1 MRQIFAHRSTAK
13 TAHRTVFLCMTLL
26 LILSGRTAH
35 ANHIRLLESGPR
47 HIIIE
52 GVFRDYEF
60 QSLDGNPDGRSG
72 AAVLLSAPECG
83 HSRQPGAPML
93 PQAGCLIGVP
103 PKGQPLAIVL
113 EEDWITVPTDP
124 LCSAPG
130 PPLADDAGLSGESPQ
145 WIVEP
150 DRAAYERDLFSP
162 TRLVDIEVAGQFRDV
177 RIARLQIRPFRY
189 HPLRGQLQVCRR
201 LVVRIDF
208 PAGAASARPAASRP
222 PSPEADEIISG
233 LLLNDR
239 QARSWRLPRTEP
251 ADRRPELKTEMA
263 PRCRIVLAE
272 DGVYSISRKE
282 LQSAGLDV
290 DHIDPR
296 TFQLV
301 NKGNAVP
308 IYVPGEK
315 DGSFDPGDVIE
326 FSGQAN
332 RGTFQS
338 QYDDMYQDPFDTRN
352 VYWLSWGLGQGG
364 RRLLEENAGIQQA
377 AANKPTSYLHTVHAE
392 VDGHRDHLNKQ
403 MAVRDHWFWDSGISA
418 QEMRSYPLD
427 LPHPDRNSPARP
439 AVRVMMHGLTS
450 VEEAAPDHHVII
462 YLNDHLVA
470 DRTWDGQEKLLID
483 SGQQSYEI
491 TSSAIE
497 EEENVLTIICPGDTE
512 AGAIDRVL
520 LNWIEVDYPR
530 LYRAQ
535 EDQLQFS
542 HPDKGLPGL
551 FQFTLGGFSGP
562 PVRIFKLGSSVMTN
576 AQGEWIEEEDGERHY
591 QVTFQ
596 DDIFNRQTAYLAVS
610 SGAKKQ
616 VSSLELRPAPGLTDG
631 GRGAHQIIVVHD
643 DFLEHALPLAEH
655 RRSQGLQVEVVPVSE
670 IYDQFS
676 HGLFTPLAIRD
687 FIAYAYQN
695 WDPSPLYVLLIGDGS
710 WDYKNTLGL
719 GQNFIPPIMTQILS
733 WGETPCDNLY
743 ACVSGD
749 DYIPDLFIGRLPV
762 QTNRQLD
769 AIIAKIIST
778 ESAPELGDWRRRLLF
793 ICGSGSY
800 GSIFRSQSENLILNY
815 VPPDFL
821 VSRVYAHSTDPV
833 TDPYF
838 GGTQDLLDALDQG
851 VSFVNYIG
859 HGGGGIWS
867 DAGLMRLEDV
877 DRLRNGPRWPMVAS
891 LTCFTAAFDEPKR
904 VCLGEQLLL
913 AEDRGAAGFWG
924 TSGLGWLY
932 GDFNLDK
939 ELLKILLS
947 GQNLTFGGAV
957 TGGKLQYLAS
967 YGGQIAQ
974 DLINEYVLLADPAS
988 RISFPSATVDLSVQP
1003 EAVDPGQT
1011 MQILGS
1017 LEADG
1022 SGANAGQ
1029 VQLTVADRND
1039 AVLWSSTLPVS
1050 GGRFEASFSVP
1061 AEAEPGPGTA
1071 RCYFWNQEEGRD
1083 ATGSE
1088 VFSLGQAFF
1097 DTIYTEPALPL
1108 EATAVHILAEASA
1121 ASGVDS
1127 VWCRWKVGALD
1138 STVAMLSQTTPG
1150 LYRTADPIPPQSRGT
1165 AVRYSV
1171 TVLDSAGRSTD
1182 SPSMSYRIPSATDLQ
1197 IQSGDISSTA
1207 ADGVGIAV
1215 TVWNLGETGADSVL
1229 VRAGLTSAGR
1239 QKSRQSKEAVI
1250 DHIPPASRDTV
1261 FLAWDLPAG
1270 LYTVLAQAD
1279 PDDAIDEGNENNNQ
1293 ASREI
1298 QVQQFDITPQEG
1310 SVTQGRHAPVRSL
1323 DGNFSAEIPPGAVAH
1338 CQVMSIESRAPQVD
1352 KQPDLSPARLASGAP
1367 GAYRLALLDTT
1378 VLLSGSAQIRL
1389 TFKLHPGDSLN
1400 LEHLDEIAV
1409 YRWNGTIAR
1418 WIRQTSIPE
1427 VTADSISTS
1436 VSGLGLFCPM
1446 ISTDLQS
1453 PTIELTVEE
1462 QYFSPGALVSR
1473 DARVVALIQDANG
1486 VDSQERSIEVR
1497 SNGQPVAGDDLVI
1510 TPLMETNSLPVSYS
1524 PTWPTGRHSL
1534 TFSAYDCNGNLAT
1547 RTISFEVI
1555 DSYGIDQ
1562 VGNYP
1567 NPFDEETVIAYRLT
1581 GPVHAEEI
1589 SLKIYTVSGRLIR
1602 SWRDFLDDYGLPGT
1616 QLDYHVI
1623 SWDGRDGDGRL
1634 LANGVY
1640 FYKIRAR
1647 WEDGNAEQTG
1657 KMAILR

>member
-1 MRQIFAHRSTAK
+1 VRQIFAHRSTAK
-13 TAHRTVFLCMTLL
+13 TAHRTVFLCVTLL

-35 ANHIRLLESGPR
+35 ANHIRLLESGSR
-47 HIIIE
+47 HVVIE

-60 QSLDGNPDGRSG
+60 QSLDPNPDGRSG
-72 AAVLLSAPECG
+72 AAVLLSAPGCG

-103 PKGQPLAIVL
+103 PKGQPLAVVL

-124 LCSAPG
+124 LCSAPI
-130 PPLADDAGLSGESPQ
+130 PPVPGHAGEPPK
-145 WIVEP
+145 WILRP
-150 DRAAYERDLFSP
+150 DRAVYDRDLFSP
-162 TRLVDIEVAGQFRDV
+162 ARLVDIEVAGQFRDYRV
-177 RIARLQIRPFRY
+177 ARLQIRPFRY
-189 HPLRGQLQVCRR
+189 NPARGQLQVCRR
-201 LVVRIDF
+201 LVVRINF
-208 PAGAASARPAASRP
+208 PVGATSGPPAVSPP
-222 PSPEADEIISG
+222 PSPGADKVISG

-239 QARSWRLPRTEP
+239 QARSWRLPRTEKT
-251 ADRRPELKTEMA
+251 DRRPDLKTEMS
-263 PRCRIVLAE
+263 PRCRIVLEE
-272 DGVYSISRKE
+272 DGVYSISRQE

-296 TFQLV
+296 TFHLV
-301 NKGNAVP
+301 NKGNSVP

-315 DGSFDPGDVIE
+315 DGSFDPGDAIE
-326 FSGQAN
+326 FLGQSN
-332 RGTFQS
+332 RGAFQS
-338 QYDDMYQDPFDTRN
+338 QYDDMYQDPFDVRN
-352 VYWLSWGLGQGG
+352 VYWLSWGLDQGG
-364 RRLLEENAGIQQA
+364 RRLLEENAGIQQTTT
-377 AANKPTSYLHTVHAE
+377 NKPISYIHTVHAE
-392 VDGHRDHLNKQ
+392 VDGHRDHLSKQ

-418 QEMRSYPLD
+418 QGMRSYPLE
-427 LPHPDRNSPARP
+427 LPHPDRDSPSRP

-497 EEENVLTIICPGDTE
+497 QEENFLTIICPGDTE
-512 AGAIDRVL
+512 GEAIDRVL
-520 LNWIEVDYPR
+520 LNWVEVDYPR

-535 EDQLQFS
+535 EDQLEFS
-542 HPDKGLPGL
+542 HPDRGSPGL

-576 AQGEWIEEEDGERHY
+576 AQGEWIEEETGERHY

-610 SGAKKQ
+610 SGAEKT
-616 VSSLELRPAPGLTDG
+616 VSSLELRPAPTLTEG
-631 GRGAHQIIVVHD
+631 GRGAHLIMVVHD

-655 RRSQGLQVEVVPVSE
+655 RRSQGLQVEVVAVSE

-687 FIAYAYQN
+687 FCAYAYQN

-719 GQNFIPPIMTQILS
+719 GQNFIPPIMIQTS
-733 WGETPCDNLY
+733 DWGQTPCDNLY

-749 DYIPDLFIGRLPV
+749 DFIPDLFIGRLPV
-762 QTNRQLD
+762 QTNKQLD

-778 ESAPELGDWRRRLLF
+778 ESTPELGDWRRRLLF
-793 ICGSGSY
+793 ICGSGIH
-800 GSIFRSQSENLILNY
+800 GATFRNQSENLILNH
-815 VPPDFL
+815 VPSDYL

-838 GGTQDLLDALDQG
+838 GGTQDLIDALDQG
-851 VSFVNYIG
+851 ASFVNFIG

-877 DRLRNGPRWPMVAS
+877 DRLRNDPRWPMVAS

-904 VCLGEQLLL
+904 ASLGEKLLL
-913 AEDRGAAGFWG
+913 AENRGAAGFWG
-924 TSGLGWLY
+924 ASGLAWLY
-932 GDFNLDK
+932 GDYYLNN
-939 ELLKILLS
+939 ELIKSVLS
-947 GQNLTFGGAV
+947 DEDLSFGQAV
-957 TGGKLQYLAS
+957 TMAKLKYSSA

-974 DLINEYVLLADPAS
+974 DLVNEYILLGDPAS
-988 RISFPSATVDLSVQP
+988 RISFPPTAVELSVHP
-1003 EAVDPGQT
+1003 EAIDPGQT
-1011 MQILGS
+1011 LQIQGS
-1017 LEADG
+1017 VETDA
-1022 SGANAGQ
+1022 SGANAAGQ
-1029 VQLTVADRND
+1029 VQLTVVDRND

-1050 GGRFEASFSVP
+1050 DGRFEASVTVP

-1071 RCYFWNQEEGRD
+1071 RCYFWNQEEGVD
-1083 ATGSE
+1083 AAGSK

-1108 EATAVHILAEASA
+1108 EASAVHILAEIA
-1121 ASGVDS
+1121 AANGIDS

-1138 STVAMLSQTTPG
+1138 STVAMLSPATPG
-1150 LYRTADPIPPQSRGT
+1150 VYRTADPIPPQSRGT
-1165 AVRYSV
+1165 TVRYWV
-1171 TVLDSAGRSTD
+1171 TVLDSTGRSTG
-1182 SPSMSYRIPSATDLQ
+1182 SPAMNYRIASAPDLQ
-1197 IQSGDISSTA
+1197 IQSRDISPTA

-1215 TVWNLGETGADSVL
+1215 TVWNLGEIRADSVL
-1229 VRAGLTSAGR
+1229 VRASLTSAGR
-1239 QKSRQSKEAVI
+1239 RKSRQSKEAVI
-1250 DHIPPASRDTV
+1250 DHILPASRDTV

-1270 LYTVLAQAD
+1270 HYTVLAQAD
-1279 PDDAIDEGNENNNQ
+1279 PEDTIDEGNENNNQ
-1293 ASREI
+1293 ASQEI
-1298 QVQQFDITPQEG
+1298 QVQQFDVTPQEG
-1310 SVTQGRHAPVRSL
+1310 SVAQGRHAPARSL
-1323 DGNFSAEIPPGAVAH
+1323 DGNFSADIPPGAVTH
-1338 CQVMSIESRAPQVD
+1338 RQVMSIESRSPQVE

-1378 VLLSGSAQIRL
+1378 ASLSGSAQNRL
-1389 TFKLHPGDSLN
+1389 TFQLDSEDSLN
-1400 LEHLDEIAV
+1400 LEHLGDLAV
-1409 YRWNGTIAR
+1409 YRWNETIAR

-1427 VTADSISTS
+1427 VTADSISTT

-1446 ISTDLQS
+1446 INTDLQS
-1453 PTIELTVEE
+1453 PTIELTVED

-1473 DARVVALIQDANG
+1473 DARIVALIQDANG

-1497 SNGQPVAGDDLVI
+1497 SNGEPVAGDDLIV

-1524 PTWPTGRHSL
+1524 PAWPTGRHSL

-1547 RTISFEVI
+1547 KSVSFEVI
-1555 DSYGIDQ
+1555 ESYGIDQ
-1562 VGNYP
+1562 IGNYP
-1567 NPFDEETVIAYRLT
+1567 NPFDEETVITYRLT

-1623 SWDGRDGDGRL
+1623 SWDGRDEDGRL

-1647 WEDGNAEQTG
+1647 WEDGNVEQTG